1 MTDEMCKDEGIE
13 MARLPPYHCEFNPIE
28 LVWATAKAGVKKRN
42 VQYKLKNAMEIMR
55 EECLKCDAAYWL
67 KVEKHAMK
75 EEEIAGGGDQ
85 IVLSAIEVAMA
96 TPTIITFDS
105 SSEEEEDS
113 EEEDA

>member
-1 MTDEMCKDEGIE
+1 MPQV
-13 MARLPPYHCEFNPIE
+13 R
-28 LVWATAKAGVKKRN
+28 RS
-42 VQYKLKNAMEIMR
+42 
-55 EECLKCDAAYWL
+55 AAYWL

-85 IVLSAIEVAMA
+85 IVLSAIELAMD